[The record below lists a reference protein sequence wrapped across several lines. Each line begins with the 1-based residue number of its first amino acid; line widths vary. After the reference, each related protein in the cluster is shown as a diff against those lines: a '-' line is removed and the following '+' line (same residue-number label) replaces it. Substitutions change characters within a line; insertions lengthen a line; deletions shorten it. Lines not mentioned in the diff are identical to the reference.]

1 MIYSLKKIRMSG
13 NEHGQLRKNTIYATL
28 VDSDG
33 KLVISATLEF
43 ILADIRDRGLP
54 TEGIT
59 VHRNVQ
65 RGASCSEVSMDLYGG
80 SII

>member
-1 MIYSLKKIRMSG
+1 
-13 NEHGQLRKNTIYATL
+13 
-28 VDSDG
+28 
-33 KLVISATLEF
+33 LVISATLEF
-43 ILADIRDRGLP
+43 ILADIRDRGRP

>member
-33 KLVISATLEF
+33 KLVDNTANANEVGSFDVGTGNWSITPENASGAGVAFATN
-43 ILADIRDRGLP
+43 
-54 TEGIT
+54 T
-59 VHRNVQ
+59 VVYFQ
-65 RGASCSEVSMDLYGG
+65 YFD
-80 SII
+80 